1 MIEEDLKDEIELKD
15 IILDLKIISKIK
27 PYNKLLIQDKK
38 LLIDDTYIFTSI
50 IRYYKNQNREKTIEY
65 VEEINKNLEFKINNI
80 ILNKDTTENILKD
93 HPSNILVNLS
103 HDLTQAVN
111 GLKNLIITYNNDNC
125 LISKIEIIIYNFELK
140 IRKISELLKIE

>member
-38 LLIDDTYIFTSI
+38 LLIDDTYFFTSI

>member
-1 MIEEDLKDEIELKD
+1 MVEEDSKDKIQLKD

-27 PYNKLLIQDKK
+27 PYNKLIIQEKK
-38 LLIDDTYIFTSI
+38 LLIDDTFFFTGI

-65 VEEINKNLEFKINNI
+65 VEEINKNLELKINNI
-80 ILNKDTTENILKD
+80 ILNKDATDNILKD

-111 GLKNLIITYNNDNC
+111 GLKNLIITYYNDNC

-140 IRKISELLKIE
+140 IRKISELLKI